1 MEKNRNGE
9 NSQNRQ
15 RRSIPAV
22 DFSQQ
27 EEHPKKSREI
37 APPASSALKN
47 GNARRQSA
55 PKFSNNKMLK
65 AVLRPLSSVLIGLLV
80 VVLVSFIGFR
90 YAVSHYFSPV
100 DENST
105 QEIEVIIERNDSLG
119 EISKKLEEAGVIRNH
134 TVFKYYVDFS
144 DMSSKL
150 LAGKFTLSPS
160 MSFDDII
167 SILKRPSAAAD
178 TTRMTFAEGISIEG
192 YGKLLE
198 KENILKNSETW
209 KDIAKTGQGY
219 NEKYSFIQ
227 EVIDKQNSS
236 EKKRNYILE
245 GYLFPDTYEFYL
257 SSSETQIIDRL
268 IAQFDRVF
276 TEEYRVRAQELG
288 MSIDDVVTLASIIEK
303 EAKTDDFKKVS
314 AVFHNRLNSD
324 MPLQS
329 CATHQYFMPVK
340 KIAYNSEEL
349 QVDSPYNTYLYG
361 GLPAGP
367 ICNPGKAAIEAA
379 LYPDEAYLN
388 GGYLYFCL
396 GDPNTGETVFA
407 QTYEEHLRNQ
417 AKYKPLWDAY
427 DREHAS

>member
-150 LAGKFTLSPS
+150 L
-160 MSFDDII
+160 
-167 SILKRPSAAAD
+167 
-178 TTRMTFAEGISIEG
+178 
-192 YGKLLE
+192 
-198 KENILKNSETW
+198 
-209 KDIAKTGQGY
+209 
-219 NEKYSFIQ
+219 
-227 EVIDKQNSS
+227 
-236 EKKRNYILE
+236 
-245 GYLFPDTYEFYL
+245 
-257 SSSETQIIDRL
+257 
-268 IAQFDRVF
+268 
-276 TEEYRVRAQELG
+276 
-288 MSIDDVVTLASIIEK
+288 
-303 EAKTDDFKKVS
+303 
-314 AVFHNRLNSD
+314 
-324 MPLQS
+324 
-329 CATHQYFMPVK
+329 
-340 KIAYNSEEL
+340 
-349 QVDSPYNTYLYG
+349 
-361 GLPAGP
+361 
-367 ICNPGKAAIEAA
+367 PGK
-379 LYPDEAYLN
+379 
-388 GGYLYFCL
+388 
-396 GDPNTGETVFA
+396 
-407 QTYEEHLRNQ
+407 
-417 AKYKPLWDAY
+417 
-427 DREHAS
+427 

>member
-9 NSQNRQ
+9 HPQNRQ

-22 DFSQQ
+22 SLSQQ
-27 EEHPKKSREI
+27 EEAPRKSREI
-37 APPASSALKN
+37 APPASSAPKS
-47 GNARRQSA
+47 GNAKR
-55 PKFSNNKMLK
+55 PKSKPSNKMLT
-65 AVLRPLSSVLIGLLV
+65 AVLRPLSSVLIGFLV
-80 VVLVSFIGFR
+80 VVLVSLIGFR

-119 EISKKLEEAGVIRNH
+119 TIAEKLEQAGVIRNH

-178 TTRMTFAEGISIEG
+178 TTRMTFAEGITIEG

-198 KENILKNSETW
+198 KENIFKNSETW
-209 KDIAKTGQGY
+209 KDIAKTGKGY

-257 SSSETQIIDRL
+257 SSNETQIIDRL

-276 TEEYRVRAQELG
+276 TEEYRARAEELG

-314 AVFHNRLNSD
+314 AVFHNRLHSD

>member
-9 NSQNRQ
+9 NTPNKQ
-15 RRSIPAV
+15 RRSISAV
-22 DFSQQ
+22 EFSRQ
-27 EEHPKKSREI
+27 EGHQEKSRAI
-37 APPASSALKN
+37 APPSSQAKS
-47 GNARRQSA
+47 GSAKRRSTS
-55 PKFSNNKMLK
+55 KLSDNKMVK
-65 AVLRPLSSVLIGLLV
+65 AILRPLSSVLIGLLI
-80 VVLVSFIGFR
+80 VSLISIIGFR
-90 YAVSHYFSPV
+90 YAVHHYFSPV
-100 DENST
+100 DEKST
-105 QEIEVIIERNDSLG
+105 EEIEVIIERDDSLST
-119 EISKKLEEAGVIRNH
+119 ISQKLEDAGVIRNH
-134 TVFKYYVDFS
+134 TAFKYYVDFS

-178 TTRMTFAEGISIEG
+178 TTRITFAEGITIEG
-192 YGKLLE
+192 YGRLLE
-198 KENILKNSETW
+198 NENIFKNSETW
-209 KDIAKTGQGY
+209 KDIARTGEGY
-219 NEKYSFIQ
+219 ESYSFIQ
-227 EVIDKQNSS
+227 EVIDKQNTS

-276 TEEYRVRAQELG
+276 TEEYRARAQELG

-349 QVDSPYNTYLYG
+349 QVDSPYNTYLYS

-396 GDPNTGETVFA
+396 GDPNTGETIFA
-407 QTYEEHLRNQ
+407 QTYEEHLQNQ

-427 DREHAS
+427 DKEHAS

>member
-1 MEKNRNGE
+1 MDKNRNGE
-9 NSQNRQ
+9 NSQNKQ
-15 RRSIPAV
+15 RRSIAAV
-22 DFSQQ
+22 EFS
-27 EEHPKKSREI
+27 EKEHSKKSREI
-37 APPASSALKN
+37 DPPASTAAKSGGAN
-47 GNARRQSA
+47 RRAAS
-55 PKFSNNKMLK
+55 KFSNNRILK
-65 AVLRPLSSVLIGLLV
+65 AMLRPLSSVLIGLLI
-80 VVLVSFIGFR
+80 VSLISVIGFR
-90 YAVSHYFSPV
+90 YAVHHYFSPV
-100 DENST
+100 DEKST
-105 QEIEVIIERNDSLG
+105 EEIEVIIERNDSLST
-119 EISKKLEEAGVIRNH
+119 ISQKLEDAGVIRNH
-134 TVFKYYVDFS
+134 TAFKYYVDFS

-178 TTRMTFAEGISIEG
+178 TTRMTFAEGITIEG

-198 KENILKNSETW
+198 QENILKNSETW
-209 KDIAKTGQGY
+209 KDIAKTGEGY
-219 NEKYSFIQ
+219 ENYSFIQ
-227 EVIDKQNSS
+227 EVIDKQNTA
-236 EKKRNYILE
+236 EKKRTYILE

-276 TEEYRVRAQELG
+276 TEEYRTRAQELG

-349 QVDSPYNTYLYG
+349 QVDSPYNTYLYS

-396 GDPNTGETVFA
+396 GDPNTGETIFA
-407 QTYEEHLRNQ
+407 QTYEEHLQNQ

-427 DREHAS
+427 DKEHAS

>member
-9 NSQNRQ
+9 NPQNRQ

-22 DFSQQ
+22 SLSQQ
-27 EEHPKKSREI
+27 EEAPRKSREI
-37 APPASSALKN
+37 APPAN
-47 GNARRQSA
+47 SA
-55 PKFSNNKMLK
+55 PKSDNAKRPKSKPSNKMLT
-65 AVLRPLSSVLIGLLV
+65 AVLRPLSSVLIGLLIV
-80 VVLVSFIGFR
+80 VFVSFIGFR

-119 EISKKLEEAGVIRNH
+119 TIAEKLEEAGVIRNH

-178 TTRMTFAEGISIEG
+178 TTRMTFAEGITIDG

-198 KENILKNSETW
+198 KENIFKNSETW
-209 KDIAKTGQGY
+209 KDIAKTGKGY

-257 SSSETQIIDRL
+257 SSNETQIIDRL

-276 TEEYRVRAQELG
+276 TEEYRARAEELG

-314 AVFHNRLNSD
+314 AVFHNRLHSD

>member
-27 EEHPKKSREI
+27 EEQPKKSREI
-37 APPASSALKN
+37 APPAKI
-47 GNARRQSA
+47 GNARRQPA
-55 PKFSNNKMLK
+55 PKFSNHKMLK

-80 VVLVSFIGFR
+80 VVLVSLIGFR

-105 QEIEVIIERNDSLG
+105 QEIEVIIERNESLSK
-119 EISKKLEEAGVIRNH
+119 ISKKLEEAGVIRNH
-134 TVFKYYVDFS
+134 TAFKYYVDFS

-276 TEEYRVRAQELG
+276 IEEYRARAEELG

-407 QTYEEHLRNQ
+407 QTYEEHLKNQ